1 MRNRSKRTPE
11 TKPRHRRT
19 LRAVTHVVALAGLAA
34 VAHAQVKPH
43 GGMIRYP
50 DVSRDLI
57 VFSYANDLWTVP
69 KSGGVATPLASPP
82 GPELFPRFSPDGQTI
97 AFVGNYDGGRDI
109 YTMPVSGGI
118 PTRVTH
124 HPAAEWLTGWTP
136 DGKILYFKAGLAGMT
151 RKTQLFTVD
160 PQGGMFE
167 QLPPAY
173 GAMGAV
179 SPDGK
184 RLAFTQHTT
193 DNRTWKRYQGGM
205 ATHIWVM
212 DLETLEAEQVT
223 NWDGT
228 DTQPMWHGD
237 RLYYLS
243 DEGPQKRLNIWS
255 IDMRNG
261 QRRQVTTHDH
271 HDVKWPS
278 IGPGSRGEGEIVY
291 QLGPELRLLN
301 LRSNRSQAVDVT
313 IPGARPQIRPRTVD
327 ASNHVQGW
335 GISSTGQRAVFEA
348 RGDIWTVPVETGT
361 PRNLTRT
368 SGAAERDPAWSPDGR
383 WIAYFSDETGEYELY
398 VRQSDGRGAARQ
410 LTSDHETYFFDPTW
424 SPNSEHIVYNDKAGK
439 IRLTTVESGETTQID
454 RDPWAYRPR
463 YSWSHDS
470 NWIAYSKNSENGLGA
485 IWLYDVVA
493 GEAHQV
499 TGDMFNDSSP
509 TFDRKGDFLYYVS
522 TRDFTSP
529 IYEDVGSTFVYA
541 GLDRVIAVPLR
552 DDVENPFAV
561 KIDEET
567 WKDEDEKDEDK
578 DDAEENGDNGENG
591 EDAENGENSAN
602 GEDADNGDDAEA
614 DSEAERLRIDL
625 DGFERRAMM
634 LPIDRGTHRGLSVND
649 KHQLIYMTGPAR
661 GMQGSWSIHVFDIHA
676 KPSDR
681 KPEQVI
687 DNAGSYAMTADGKK
701 LMVALGGNRYAVIDA
716 AKGQRAD
723 TVVRAS
729 NMEVQ
734 INPREEWAQLVRDA
748 WRRHRDFFYV
758 ENMHN
763 VDWDGV
769 YDTYSAMLQD
779 ATSREDVSFIIA
791 EMISELNVGHAY
803 YWGGDVE
810 PEPAR
815 NVGLLGADFE
825 LHDGA
830 YRIVRIY
837 EGAAWDVD
845 ARGPLSQPGVNVRE
859 GDYLLAV
866 DGVEIDTSKDVYAA
880 FLGLAGRPV
889 ALTFSD
895 RPELD
900 ADGTNERRV
909 VVEPMRSEASL
920 RYRAWVEDNR
930 RLVEEATDGRVG
942 YVHVPD
948 TGINGQNELFRQFF
962 GQTQTEALVVDER
975 WNGGGQLPNRFIE
988 LLNRPRTNY
997 FARRD
1002 GKDWPVPA
1010 DSHQGPKAMLINGL
1024 AGSGGDMFPYLF
1036 RFHNLGKLIGTRTW
1050 GGLVGI
1056 TGMPPL
1062 IDGGYTA
1069 VPTFGFYETDG
1080 TWGVE
1085 GYGVAPDIEVVDH
1098 PTALAKGE
1106 DPQLQAAIEHLLEE
1120 LEAGKGYNRAER
1132 PADPDRRG
1140 MGLSDERDR

>member
-1 MRNRSKRTPE
+1 MLE
-11 TKPRHRRT
+11 TVRRRPVQRGVRR
-19 LRAVTHVVALAGLAA
+19 LAAAAALAVFAGLAP
-34 VAHAQVKPH
+34 AQVQPH

-50 DVSRDLI
+50 DVSKDLI

-109 YTMPVSGGI
+109 YTIPVTGGI

-136 DGKILYFKAGLAGMT
+136 DGRILYFKSGLAGMG
-151 RKTQLFTVD
+151 RMSQIFAVSPD
-160 PQGGMFE
+160 GGMFE

-179 SPDGK
+179 SPDGR
-184 RLAFTQHTT
+184 RLAFTQHTR

-212 DLETLEAEQVT
+212 DLDTLEAEQVT
-223 NWDGT
+223 TWEGT
-228 DTQPMWHGD
+228 DTQPMWHGNN
-237 RLYYLS
+237 LYYLS

-261 QRRQVTTHDH
+261 QRRQITTHAD

-278 IGPGSRGEGEIVY
+278 IGPGSRNEGEIVY

-301 LRSNRSQAVDVT
+301 LRSGRSQAVNVT
-313 IPGARPQIRPRTVD
+313 IPGARPHIRTRTVD
-327 ASNHVQGW
+327 AGNHIQSW
-335 GISSTGQRAVFEA
+335 GVSSTGQRAVFEA
-348 RGDIWTVPVETGT
+348 RGDVWTIPFETGT

-368 SGAAERDPAWSPDGR
+368 SGAAERSPAWSPDGR

-398 VRQSDGRGAARQ
+398 VRQSDGRAEPRQ
-410 LTSDHETYFFDPTW
+410 LTTDTQTYYFDPTW
-424 SPNSEHIVYNDKAGK
+424 SPDSKHIVYNDKAGN
-439 IRLTTVESGETTQID
+439 IWLTTVETAETRQID
-454 RDPWAYRPR
+454 RDDWAYRPR

-470 NWIAYSKNSENGLGA
+470 NWIAYSKNSPNGLSA
-485 IWLYDVVA
+485 IWLYDVAA
-493 GEAHQV
+493 GEAHKV
-499 TGDMFNDSSP
+499 TSDMFGDSSP
-509 TFDRKGDFLYYVS
+509 TFDRKGEFLYYVS

-541 GLDRVIAVPLR
+541 GLDRVLAVPLR
-552 DDVENPFAV
+552 TDVAHPFAV
-561 KIDEET
+561 TIDEET
-567 WKDEDEKDEDK
+567 WKDDEKKPEDK
-578 DDAEENGDNGENG
+578 PDENNDQADEGE
-591 EDAENGENSAN
+591 
-602 GEDADNGDDAEA
+602 ADNGAEAADEGDDAKDETK
-614 DSEAERLRIDL
+614 DDDKPETLRIDL
-625 DGFERRAMM
+625 DGFERRAIL

-649 KHQLIYMTGPAR
+649 KGHLIYMTGPAR
-661 GMQGSWSIHVFDIHA
+661 GMQGSWSIQTFDIHA
-676 KPSDR
+676 KPKDR
-681 KPEQVI
+681 KAEQVI
-687 DNAGSYAMTADGKK
+687 DNAQGYDMTADGKK
-701 LMVALGGNRYAVIDA
+701 LMVALGGNRFGLINA
-716 AKGQRAD
+716 AKGQRAE
-723 TVVRAS
+723 TVVRPS
-729 NMEVQ
+729 GLETD
-734 INPREEWAQLVRDA
+734 INPREEWAQLLRDA

-763 VDWDGV
+763 VDWDKV
-769 YDTYSAMLQD
+769 YETYSAMLAD
-779 ATSREDVSFIIA
+779 ATSREDVGFIIG
-791 EMISELNVGHAY
+791 EMIAELNVGHAY

-810 PEPAR
+810 PEPSR
-815 NVGLLGADFE
+815 NVGMLGADFE

-830 YRIVRIY
+830 FRIARIY
-837 EGAAWDVD
+837 EGAAWDAD
-845 ARGPLSQPGVNVRE
+845 ARGPLSQPGVNVKE

-866 DGVEIDTSKDVYAA
+866 DGVEIDTDRDIYAA
-880 FLGLAGRPV
+880 FLGLAARPV

-895 RPELD
+895 QPTLG
-900 ADGTNERRV
+900 ADGADERRV
-909 VVEPMRSEASL
+909 VVETLRGEGAL
-920 RYRAWVEDNR
+920 RYRAWVEHNR
-930 RLVEEATDGRVG
+930 RLVEEASNGRIG
-942 YVHVPD
+942 YIHVPD
-948 TGINGQNELFRQFF
+948 TGVNGQNELFRQFF
-962 GQTQTEALVVDER
+962 GQTHTEALIIDER

-1002 GKDWPVPA
+1002 GKDWPVPF
-1010 DSHQGPKAMLINGL
+1010 DTHQGPKAMLINGL

-1085 GYGVAPDIEVVDH
+1085 GYGVAPDIEVIDH
-1098 PTALAKGE
+1098 PTKLARGQ
-1106 DPQLQAAIEHLLEE
+1106 DPQLEAAIAHLLAE
-1120 LEAGKGYNRAER
+1120 LEAGKGYTPAPR

>member
-1 MRNRSKRTPE
+1 MPDRSPSPICSVSK
-11 TKPRHRRT
+11 HARR
-19 LRAVTHVVALAGLAA
+19 LAIALTAFAGIAA
-34 VAHAQVKPH
+34 TAHAQIKPH

-109 YTMPVSGGI
+109 YTIPVTGGI

-136 DGKILYFKAGLAGMT
+136 DGRILYFKSGLAGMG
-151 RKTQLFTVD
+151 RKTQIFAVD
-160 PQGGMFE
+160 PDGGMFE

-212 DLETLEAEQVT
+212 DLDTLEAEQVT
-223 NWDGT
+223 SWEGT
-228 DTQPMWHGD
+228 DTQPMWHGNH
-237 RLYYLS
+237 LYYLS

-261 QRRQVTTHDH
+261 QRRQMTTHAD

-278 IGPGSRGEGEIVY
+278 IGPGSRNEGEIVY

-301 LRSNRSQAVDVT
+301 LRSGRSQAVDVT

-327 ASNHVQGW
+327 ASSHVQGW
-335 GISSTGQRAVFEA
+335 GVSSTGQRAVFEA

-398 VRQSDGRGAARQ
+398 VRQSDGRGEARQ
-410 LTSDHETYFFDPTW
+410 LTSGNETYFFDPTW
-424 SPNSEHIVYNDKAGK
+424 SPDSSRIVFNDKAGN
-439 IRLTTVESGETTQID
+439 IWLTAVESGETSQID

-470 NWIAYSKNSENGLGA
+470 NWITYSKNSENGLGA
-485 IWLYDVVA
+485 IWLYDVA
-493 GEAHQV
+493 GGEAHQV
-499 TGDMFNDSSP
+499 TGDMFSDESP
-509 TFDRKGDFLYYVS
+509 AFDRKGDFLYYVS
-522 TRDFTSP
+522 TRDFSSP

-541 GLDRVIAVPLR
+541 GLDRIVAVPLR
-552 DDVENPFAV
+552 EDVENPFAV

-567 WKDEDEKDEDK
+567 WKKEDEKKAEEK
-578 DDAEENGDNGENG
+578 NDDADDEADEASDENAENDDHNNDSNENDNGASENGD
-591 EDAENGENSAN
+591 
-602 GEDADNGDDAEA
+602 
-614 DSEAERLRIDL
+614 RLRIDL
-625 DGFERRAMM
+625 DGFERRAMQ
-634 LPIDRGTHRGLSVND
+634 LPIDRGTHLGLSVND
-649 KHQLIYMTGPAR
+649 KGHLIYMTGPAR
-661 GMQGSWSIHVFDIHA
+661 GMSGSWSIQVFDIHA
-676 KPSDR
+676 KPKDR
-681 KPEQVI
+681 KAEQVI
-687 DNAGSYAMTADGKK
+687 DNAGGYAMTADGKK
-701 LMVALGGNRYAVIDA
+701 LMVALGGNRYALINA
-716 AKGQRAD
+716 AKGQRAE
-723 TVVRAS
+723 TVVRAAG
-729 NMEVQ
+729 MDVQ
-734 INPREEWAQLVRDA
+734 VNPREEWAQLFRDA

-763 VDWDGV
+763 VDWDKV
-769 YDTYSAMLQD
+769 YETYSAMLAD
-779 ATSREDVSFIIA
+779 ATSREDVSFIIS

-803 YWGGDVE
+803 YWGGDTE
-810 PEPAR
+810 PEPSR

-830 YRIVRIY
+830 YRIVRIH

-866 DGVEIDTSKDVYAA
+866 DGVEIDASKDVYAA

-889 ALTFSD
+889 AFTFSD
-895 RPELD
+895 RPELG
-900 ADGTNERRV
+900 ADGANERSV
-909 VVEPMRSEASL
+909 VVETLRSEGAL
-920 RYRAWVEDNR
+920 RYRAWVEHNR
-930 RLVEEATDGRVG
+930 RLVEEASDGRIG
-942 YVHVPD
+942 YIHVPD
-948 TGINGQNELFRQFF
+948 TGVNGQNELFRQFF
-962 GQTQTEALVVDER
+962 GQTRTEALIIDER

-1069 VPTFGFYETDG
+1069 VPTFGFYENDG

-1085 GYGVAPDIEVVDH
+1085 GYGVAPDIEVIDH
-1098 PTALAKGE
+1098 PTKLARGE
-1106 DPQLQAAIEHLLEE
+1106 DPQLEAAIKHLLEE
-1120 LEAGKGYNRAER
+1120 LEKGKGYTPAPR